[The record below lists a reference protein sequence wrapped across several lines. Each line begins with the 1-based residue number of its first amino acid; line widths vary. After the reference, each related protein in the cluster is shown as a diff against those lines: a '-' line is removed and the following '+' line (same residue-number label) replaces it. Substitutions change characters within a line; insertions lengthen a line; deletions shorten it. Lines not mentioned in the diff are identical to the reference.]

1 MLDPLGPPGP
11 APPRGEHRRRRRR
24 STFLRRR
31 VALVAVM
38 VVVAAVLFGSLGG
51 PGRRTPSATA
61 TAHGPVVTSAVRHP
75 TTTTVTPTTATTVPP
90 TTTTSTVGPGS
101 LPQTDQLPTTADPAF
116 AAAMG
121 ALWDGIVADDPR
133 TAMPAFFP
141 EGAYIQLKDIAGVS
155 SDYTDRLAGEYGLDI
170 TAAHQLLGADP
181 EAAQFVGVDAEA
193 SYAHWVPPGVCDN
206 GVGYYE
212 LPNARVVYTVG
223 GQTSSFGI
231 ASMISWRGEW
241 YVIHLG
247 AILRSGS
254 GGEVDD
260 PEPGRGTSA
269 YSGTC

>member
-1 MLDPLGPPGP
+1 VVVVVG
-11 APPRGEHRRRRRR
+11 
-24 STFLRRR
+24 
-31 VALVAVM
+31 
-38 VVVAAVLFGSLGG
+38 VVVAVSFTLVGGSD
-51 PGRRTPSATA
+51 RPSSVASR
-61 TAHGPVVTSAVRHP
+61 HGTTSVPPADRS
-75 TTTTVTPTTATTVPP
+75 TTTTVPP
-90 TTTTSTVGPGS
+90 TTTTVAPTTTTTDPGT
-101 LPQTDQLPTTADPAF
+101 LPQTDQLPTTSDPAF
-116 AAAMG
+116 AAAMA
-121 ALWDGIVADDPR
+121 ALWNGVVSGVPA

-141 EGAYIQLKDIAGVS
+141 EGAYVQLKDIAGVS
-155 SDYTDRLAGEYGLDI
+155 SDYTNRLAYEYGLDV

-181 EAAQFVGVDAEA
+181 SDAQFVGVDADA

-212 LPNARVVYTVG
+212 MPNARVVYSVG

-260 PEPGRGTSA
+260 PQSGPGTPA

>member
-1 MLDPLGPPGP
+1 
-11 APPRGEHRRRRRR
+11 
-24 STFLRRR
+24 
-31 VALVAVM
+31 VALVVAL
-38 VVVAAVLFGSLGG
+38 VVALGVVFALSDGS
-51 PGRRTPSATA
+51 GRRATSAG
-61 TAHGPVVTSAVRHP
+61 AHGTVATPAVHHP
-75 TTTTVTPTTATTVPP
+75 TTTTAAPATTTTVPP
-90 TTTTSTVGPGS
+90 TTTTSTVDPGS
-101 LPQTDQLPTTADPAF
+101 LPQTDQLPTTADPSF

-121 ALWDGIVADDPR
+121 ALWNGVVADDVQ

-141 EGAYIQLKDIAGVS
+141 EGAYVQLKDIAGVS
-155 SDYTDRLAGEYGLDI
+155 SDYTDRLAAEYGLDI

-181 EAAQFVGVDAEA
+181 AAARFVGVDADA
-193 SYAHWVPPGVCDN
+193 SFAHWVPPGVCDN
-206 GVGYYE
+206 GVGYFE

-260 PEPGRGTSA
+260 PEPGPGTPA

>member
-1 MLDPLGPPGP
+1 MPSG
-11 APPRGEHRRRRRR
+11 AR
-24 STFLRRR
+24 STPST
-31 VALVAVM
+31 
-38 VVVAAVLFGSLGG
+38 AA
-51 PGRRTPSATA
+51 
-61 TAHGPVVTSAVRHP
+61 P
-75 TTTTVTPTTATTVPP
+75 TTTTVAP
-90 TTTTSTVGPGS
+90 TTTTTTDAGS
-101 LPQTDQLPTTADPAF
+101 LPQTSQLPTTTDPAF
-116 AAAMG
+116 TASMA
-121 ALWDGIVADDPR
+121 ALWNGVVSGDAA

-141 EGAYIQLKDIAGVS
+141 EGAYVQLKDINGVS
-155 SDYTDRLAGEYGLDI
+155 SDYTNRLAYEYGLDV
-170 TAAHQLLGADP
+170 TAAHQLLGSDP
-181 EAAQFVGVDAEA
+181 SAAQFVGVDADA

-212 LPNARVVYTVG
+212 MPNARVVYTVG

-260 PEPGRGTSA
+260 PQSGPGSPA